1 MTKAGDVFEN
11 PATGERVVVRVGTEE
26 TAGTL
31 LVADLYIRPGGA
43 VLGEHIHPALEE
55 RFTVRR
61 GRVGF
66 RLDGHE
72 DIAVPGRQLLAPA
85 GVAHDW
91 WNAGDEEAHV
101 VVEIRPAARFEEMT
115 RNTFGLAQDGKTD
128 AKGMPSL
135 LQLALLA
142 REFDDMIRF
151 TKPPR
156 IVQRVLFSVLAP
168 VARLR
173 GLRGSYPKY
182 LSSPPSARVAV
193 EPWTRPPEDSASP
206 RVASAG

>member
-1 MTKAGDVFEN
+1 M
-11 PATGERVVVRVGTEE
+11 
-26 TAGTL
+26 
-31 LVADLYIRPGGA
+31 
-43 VLGEHIHPALEE
+43 
-55 RFTVRR
+55 
-61 GRVGF
+61 
-66 RLDGHE
+66 
-72 DIAVPGRQLLAPA
+72 APA

-101 VVEIRPAARFEEMT
+101 VVEIRPAARFEEMI
-115 RNTFGLAQDGKTD
+115 RNTFGLVQDGKTD

-142 REFDDMIRF
+142 REFDDTIRF

-156 IVQRVLFSVLAP
+156 SVQRVLFSVLAP

-173 GLRGSYPKY
+173 GLRGRYPKY

>member
-11 PATGERVVVRVGTEE
+11 PVTGERVVVWVGTEE

-43 VLGEHIHPALEE
+43 VLGAHIHPALEK

-72 DIAVPGRQLLAPA
+72 DIAILGRQLVAPA

-101 VVEIRPAARFEEMT
+101 VVEIRPAARFGVVS
-115 RNTFGLAQDGKTD
+115 R
-128 AKGMPSL
+128 SL
-135 LQLALLA
+135 QG
-142 REFDDMIRF
+142 
-151 TKPPR
+151 
-156 IVQRVLFSVLAP
+156 
-168 VARLR
+168 VA
-173 GLRGSYPKY
+173 
-182 LSSPPSARVAV
+182 A
-193 EPWTRPPEDSASP
+193 
-206 RVASAG
+206 

>member
-1 MTKAGDVFEN
+1 M
-11 PATGERVVVRVGTEE
+11 
-26 TAGTL
+26 
-31 LVADLYIRPGGA
+31 
-43 VLGEHIHPALEE
+43 
-55 RFTVRR
+55 
-61 GRVGF
+61 
-66 RLDGHE
+66 
-72 DIAVPGRQLLAPA
+72 APA

-101 VVEIRPAARFEEMT
+101 VVEIRPAAHFEEMI
-115 RNTFGLAQDGKTD
+115 RNAYGLAQDGKTD

-142 REFDDMIRF
+142 REFDNTIRF

-156 IVQRVLFSVLAP
+156 IVQRLLFSVLAP

-182 LSSPPSARVAV
+182 LSRPPSARVAV
-193 EPWTRPPEDSASP
+193 EPWTRPPEDSASL
-206 RVASAG
+206 RVARAG